1 MITINFE
8 FDSEYGTFKDAL
20 VLPDNHGFTD
30 AQLDEMKQSRF
41 DNWIAVVSVSEE
53 SEYVHPLE
61 PPPPII
67 TEETTE

>member
-1 MITINFE
+1 MKTINF
-8 FDSEYGTFKDAL
+8 SVNTQYGTF
-20 VLPDNHGFTD
+20 TD
-30 AQLDEMKQSRF
+30 AIMIDDSVTLSDSEIEAIKQQRI